1 MERFDPVQSSD
12 ATDALRSYGEWLQS
26 RVSPDDALLAATRA
40 LGGHR
45 PLTRRRWVVAV
56 AVAGLLV
63 ISNVGLAAASDS
75 AVPGDPLY
83 GLKRAYEQVGD
94 LLGVESHASERLRE
108 AEVLLARGHNDAA
121 LQAADEALEELNIP
135 SGLGPFTDDVGE
147 PVASNSELK
156 ALTEDLVSLARVVHE
171 SAKDSD
177 SRQAAIEAVR
187 EQAKRVADMARSL
200 SQGQGPT
207 ENLGQGDGQGQ
218 GNGRPDNPGSDHGGG
233 PSDDSPSN
241 TAPRNPNSKGRQP

>member
-45 PLTRRRWVVAV
+45 PVTRRRRMVVV

-83 GLKRAYEQVGD
+83 GLKRAYEQIGD
-94 LLGVESHASERLRE
+94 LLGVESHAGERLRE

-147 PVASNSELK
+147 PAASNSELK

-171 SAKDSD
+171 SAHDSD
-177 SRQAAIEAVR
+177 SRQAAIEALR

-200 SQGQGPT
+200 SQGPT
-207 ENLGQGDGQGQ
+207 EDPGQGNGQGQ
-218 GNGRPDNPGSDHGGG
+218 GNSGSDHGGG

>member
-40 LGGHR
+40 LGAHR
-45 PLTRRRWVVAV
+45 PLTRRRWVVVV

-83 GLKRAYEQVGD
+83 GLKRAYEQIGD

-135 SGLGPFTDDVGE
+135 SGLGLFIDDVGE
-147 PVASNSELK
+147 TAASNSELK

-200 SQGQGPT
+200 SQGPT
-207 ENLGQGDGQGQ
+207 ENPGQ

>member
-75 AVPGDPLY
+75 AVPGDALY

-121 LQAADEALEELNIP
+121 LQAVEEALEELNIP

-147 PVASNSELK
+147 PAASNSELK

-187 EQAKRVADMARSL
+187 EQAKRVADLARSL

-207 ENLGQGDGQGQ
+207 ENPGQGNGQGQ
-218 GNGRPDNPGSDHGGG
+218 GHGRPDNPGSDHGGG

-241 TAPRNPNSKGRQP
+241 TAPRNPNSRGRQP